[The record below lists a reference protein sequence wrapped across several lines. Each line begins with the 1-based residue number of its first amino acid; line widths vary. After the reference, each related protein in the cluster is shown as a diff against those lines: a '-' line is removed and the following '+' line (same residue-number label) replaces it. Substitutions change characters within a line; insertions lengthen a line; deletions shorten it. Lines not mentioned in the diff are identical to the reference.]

1 MLFSSISFALFFFFS
16 IELVRRETLFTNR
29 VVSVPPLIFISFPNV
44 PFFFSEKYSQ
54 WTFIKFHHSA
64 NIKKME
70 LVVDLYES
78 NYILFVW
85 KCIVLNFHCS
95 VGTALT

>member
-1 MLFSSISFALFFFFS
+1 
-16 IELVRRETLFTNR
+16 
-29 VVSVPPLIFISFPNV
+29 
-44 PFFFSEKYSQ
+44 
-54 WTFIKFHHSA
+54 
-64 NIKKME
+64 ME